1 MFQTQT
7 PVNEGFR
14 PFPHSLLIQLPEA
27 PLDSWSLF
35 LLSNCQLP
43 KGTQMTELNE
53 NQNAFQ
59 WQQALALSSAFAV
72 CCQVALVVKNL
83 PASAGDIRDVGSI
96 PGSGRSL
103 GKGNGNPLQYSC
115 LGNPMDAEEPGGLQS
130 IGLQSQTWL
139 KRLSTHACQ

>member
-1 MFQTQT
+1 MFQIQT
-7 PVNEGFR
+7 PVNEGLR

-59 WQQALALSSAFAV
+59 WQQALALSPAFAV

-83 PASAGDIRDVGSI
+83 PASAGDLRDVSSI
-96 PGSGRSL
+96 PRSGRSP
-103 GKGNGNPLQYSC
+103 GEEHGHPLHYSC
-115 LGNPMDAEEPGGLQS
+115 LENPMDRGGWRAMVHRVAKS
-130 IGLQSQTWL
+130 WT
-139 KRLSTHACQ
+139 